1 MACRREAV
9 LTDKHS
15 DRCCFHIE
23 TELSNTAV
31 RDKSF
36 QLGMAFEEQLFDDL
50 DNLDISSGCRL
61 QASKFNRNRINCCL
75 FMKIMVNFDTMIPN
89 VSIAPT
95 QSVAAQALLA
105 ERLGQLESSL
115 LEARG
120 RVVGS
125 MDRELASIRGWLDV
139 LQNFD
144 PNHSLPKPGQ
154 GVSLVGSGSALSE
167 LEMEPPPSAA
177 SNIVP
182 FSASDFQPCEAP
194 LPEPATDPT
203 LEQATVDELNAAL
216 AAVFKHM
223 EER

>member
-1 MACRREAV
+1 
-9 LTDKHS
+9 
-15 DRCCFHIE
+15 
-23 TELSNTAV
+23 
-31 RDKSF
+31 
-36 QLGMAFEEQLFDDL
+36 
-50 DNLDISSGCRL
+50 
-61 QASKFNRNRINCCL
+61 
-75 FMKIMVNFDTMIPN
+75 MKIMVNFDTMIPN

-105 ERLGQLESSL
+105 ERLGQLESTL

-144 PNHSLPKPGQ
+144 PTHSLQKPGQ
-154 GVSLVGSGSALSE
+154 NVSLVGNESALSD
-167 LEMEPPPSAA
+167 LEMEPPASVA

-182 FSASDFQPCEAP
+182 FSASDFQPSDEA
-194 LPEPATDPT
+194 LPEPPTDPT
-203 LEQATVDELNAAL
+203 LEKATVDELNAAL
-216 AAVFKHM
+216 AAVFRHM

>member
-1 MACRREAV
+1 
-9 LTDKHS
+9 
-15 DRCCFHIE
+15 
-23 TELSNTAV
+23 
-31 RDKSF
+31 
-36 QLGMAFEEQLFDDL
+36 MAFEGQPFDDP
-50 DNLDISSGCRL
+50 DNLHISSGCRL
-61 QASKFNRNRINCCL
+61 QASNFNKNRMSCCL
-75 FMKIMVNFDTMIPN
+75 FMKIMVNFGIMTPN
-89 VSIAPT
+89 VSIVPT
-95 QSVAAQALLA
+95 QPVAAQALLA

-154 GVSLVGSGSALSE
+154 AVSLVGSGSALSE